1 MQEKKLFFDLPRR
14 SLIYLLICGAGIVV
28 FLLAGI
34 YPSHRNMVR
43 MNGSIADLKARIE
56 EQKVLFP
63 LYQKLRENLAPQN
76 SKAQWNPPKSGLS
89 LRQMDNLSPIFS
101 EMAAHCGLE
110 AVEFTPYVKSLTPDS
125 HFLSVGLALR
135 GNLFDLRKFLVELAG
150 LPYLGNIEELDI
162 QEGSDGK
169 QYFLKLW
176 LMVNKSQP
184 APG

>member
-1 MQEKKLFFDLPRR
+1 
-14 SLIYLLICGAGIVV
+14 LICGAGILV

-34 YPSHRNMVR
+34 YPSYRNMVR
-43 MNGSIADLKARIE
+43 MNGSIADLRARID

-76 SKAQWNPPKSGLS
+76 SKAQSNPPKSGLS
-89 LRQMDNLSPIFS
+89 VRQMDNLSPIFG
-101 EMAAHCGLE
+101 EIAAHCGLE
-110 AVEFTPYVKSLTPDS
+110 AVGVTPDVKSLTPDS
-125 HFLSVGLALR
+125 HFMSVGLALR
-135 GNLFDLRKFLVELAG
+135 GNLFDLRKLLVELAR
-150 LPYLGNIEELDI
+150 LPYVGNIEELDI

-184 APG
+184 ASG